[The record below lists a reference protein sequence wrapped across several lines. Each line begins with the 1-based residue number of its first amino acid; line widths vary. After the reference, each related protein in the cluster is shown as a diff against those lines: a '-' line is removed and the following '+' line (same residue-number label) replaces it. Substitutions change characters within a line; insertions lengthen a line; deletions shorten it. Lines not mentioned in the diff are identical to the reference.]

1 MKNNTDRKNEN
12 VSWILETSN
21 NLSIKRLSAQKRYI
35 NTFFLNV
42 AINLNYGRDKDKNFE
57 GLEDRQFLSET
68 NIRSF
73 LKLVD

>member
-68 NIRSF
+68 IIRSF